1 MTDEKWRL
9 ALRALSHGPKHRVFN
24 SCGNIF
30 KLEDYGV
37 KLFSG
42 LSWIDADSLP
52 DPIPVSGA
60 YL

>member
-1 MTDEKWRL
+1 M
-9 ALRALSHGPKHRVFN
+9 FN
-24 SCGNIF
+24 SFGNIF

-52 DPIPVSGA
+52 DPIPVSTA
-60 YL
+60 DL